1 MSKRRLTNNP
11 LEWIEGGQEETG
23 KSKGKDS
30 RKRGLKKG
38 WIRSSIV
45 VKEEYLN
52 KLKAYAWWERLS
64 TRDVLNEALEQYFK
78 DKEVKPIPEDRRDK

>member
-1 MSKRRLTNNP
+1 MSKRRLTSNP
-11 LEWIEGGQEETG
+11 LEWIEGEQAETG
-23 KSKGKDS
+23 KSKEKDS
-30 RKRGLKKG
+30 RRRGLKKG
-38 WIRSSIV
+38 WIRASIV